1 MEKPTYIFEP
11 SENYLRFDFE
21 SRSEEKQI
29 KKVILYVK
37 SPDDDTFYQLIF
49 GDLLPNGKVDVK
61 VKSNNNDRDLILT
74 TVIQT
79 IPIFFENYPDKAIF
93 FTGSTPTRTRIYRA
107 IIAKIIDN
115 SELYYDIKGFREDG
129 KIEKYA
135 KNQDYVG
142 FLIAK
147 KHEKY

>member
-61 VKSNNNDRDLILT
+61 VK
-74 TVIQT
+74 
-79 IPIFFENYPDKAIF
+79 AI
-93 FTGSTPTRTRIYRA
+93 TMTEI
-107 IIAKIIDN
+107 
-115 SELYYDIKGFREDG
+115 
-129 KIEKYA
+129 
-135 KNQDYVG
+135 
-142 FLIAK
+142 
-147 KHEKY
+147 